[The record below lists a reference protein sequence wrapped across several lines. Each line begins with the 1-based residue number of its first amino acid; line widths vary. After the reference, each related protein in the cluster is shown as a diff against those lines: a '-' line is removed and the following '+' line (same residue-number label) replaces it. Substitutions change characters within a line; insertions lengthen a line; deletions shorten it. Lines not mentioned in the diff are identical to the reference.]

1 VILALYAPSNHNRGT
16 LKDYINTGCDK
27 GKITLDF
34 TSDGVTYRVYRELR
48 RNSSS
53 LAKLYNLD
61 TGEVLAD
68 KADTTTDA
76 VKKMLKLDKD
86 DFTKV
91 VVLEQGKYAEF
102 MSMGKAKRY
111 ETVAK
116 LFNLERFD
124 VLKDK
129 VAEAK
134 RRYEGEADNIRAA
147 LAEYEDV
154 TEAALAAQ
162 KKEKKRFRK
171 KGSFRRMPGTCLWRD
186 GRRGIQRSSL
196 PKRQGIKSGKSCA

>member
-1 VILALYAPSNHNRGT
+1 MKPLYLTIEGINSFTEPVSVDFERLGQNGIFCICGPTGSGKTTILDCIILALYAPSNHNRGT
-16 LKDYINTGCDK
+16 LKEYINTGCDK

-34 TSDGVTYRVYRELR
+34 TADGVRYRVYRELR
-48 RNSSS
+48 RNTSSAAR
-53 LAKLYNLD
+53 LTNTD

-68 KADTTTDA
+68 RADTTTEA

-102 MSMGKAKRY
+102 MNMTKKNRH

-116 LFNLERFD
+116 LFNLERFSA
-124 VLKDK
+124 LKER

-134 RRYEGEADNIRAA
+134 RRYEDESAQVNAA
-147 LAEYEDV
+147 LAQYE
-154 TEAALAAQ
+154 
-162 KKEKKRFRK
+162 
-171 KGSFRRMPGTCLWRD
+171 
-186 GRRGIQRSSL
+186 
-196 PKRQGIKSGKSCA
+196 